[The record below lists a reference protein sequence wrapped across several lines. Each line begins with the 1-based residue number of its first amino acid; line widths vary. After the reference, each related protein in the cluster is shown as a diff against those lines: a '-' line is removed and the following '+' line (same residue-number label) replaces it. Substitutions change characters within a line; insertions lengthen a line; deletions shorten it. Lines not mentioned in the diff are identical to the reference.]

1 MRTEDGKEIYF
12 KVINTSSAAIPISLD
27 IAGSFTLRG
36 ARLEQIAPPGLS
48 AVNSMTAPDNI
59 RVEEG
64 NVTIDNQLV
73 NFTIPKYGAV
83 IVTVSQDPTVGV
95 DSHDPGETRDYR
107 LYANYPN
114 PFNPT
119 TVISYQLPVTSN
131 VSLEVYNLL
140 GQEVAILFEGVRQA
154 GNYQATFDGSRLA
167 SGIYLC
173 RMKAN
178 HFVETKKLVLL
189 K

>member
-1 MRTEDGKEIYF
+1 
-12 KVINTSSAAIPISLD
+12 VI
-27 IAGSFTLRG
+27 G
-36 ARLEQIAPPGLS
+36 
-48 AVNSMTAPDNI
+48 
-59 RVEEG
+59 
-64 NVTIDNQLV
+64 
-73 NFTIPKYGAV
+73 
-83 IVTVSQDPTVGV
+83 
-95 DSHDPGETRDYR
+95 YR
-107 LYANYPN
+107 
-114 PFNPT
+114 
-119 TVISYQLPVTSN
+119 LPVTSN
-131 VSLEVYNLL
+131 MSLEVYSLL